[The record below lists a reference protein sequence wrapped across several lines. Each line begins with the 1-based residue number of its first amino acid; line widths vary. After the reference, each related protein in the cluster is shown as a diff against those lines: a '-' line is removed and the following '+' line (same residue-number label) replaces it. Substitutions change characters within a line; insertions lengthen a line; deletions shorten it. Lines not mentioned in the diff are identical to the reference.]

1 MDFAKGKKETGGAAR
16 EFAQPEVMDQ
26 AKTLH
31 DEENREPAARKRASV
46 DGRLTVQ
53 PGKKDDTGGVKGA
66 KMIESYAWWTEEQ
79 IAFAAEIEE
88 FARSVLPRDAETR
101 WTREF
106 PWDIFEKIGE
116 RHYAGAAIPKEYG
129 GLGLGCTGACI
140 ATEAF
145 GPMPGVNRVFG
156 GNMLG
161 GLHQLLGHG
170 TEEQK
175 KKFLPR
181 IVSGE
186 IGAIVITEPVA
197 GTDAA
202 AIALEARREGDVYIL
217 NGKKRFIVS
226 AGVASRYMVYAR
238 TSNDPED
245 IRKHRHLTA
254 FILEKGA
261 KGFSVEKI
269 NDLIGFSNIQNGVL
283 DFEDVEIPVAN
294 RIGKEGDGWAVMT
307 GGLNFERTIISA
319 QAMGWLSELLKNAV
333 PYTQRRVQFGHP
345 TIDILTN
352 QFKIADLVL
361 KRRATRLF
369 TYHTAYMWDLGK
381 DTTIDS
387 NLIKVFNLECAMQ
400 GSLDAIQL
408 VGGDGTTLFY
418 PFEEIMQVAKV
429 DSISGGSMEA
439 CRMVIFRTAM
449 KQLGDQISWRRR
461 VPHPELGVPV
471 PANGALTKETTIDK
485 EKLLEILAED
495 YRVNPGLYMA
505 RQDLKDIIDV
515 DDATLD
521 ELLVSL
527 EQEGLVW
534 LNRTKK
540 GIELAKASYKGLK
553 RANPK
558 EHYKWY
564 PAWIENGRDRVF

>member
-1 MDFAKGKKETGGAAR
+1 MKFAGQETGSGNKKAAAKDNVTLLPGRKVAGAAKGA
-16 EFAQPEVMDQ
+16 
-26 AKTLH
+26 
-31 DEENREPAARKRASV
+31 
-46 DGRLTVQ
+46 
-53 PGKKDDTGGVKGA
+53 
-66 KMIESYAWWTEEQ
+66 IESFVWWTEEQ
-79 IAFAAEIEE
+79 IRFAEE
-88 FARSVLPRDAETR
+88 MQEFVKSILPRDAETR

-116 RHYAGAAIPKEYG
+116 KKYAGAAIPKEYG

-145 GPMPGVNRVFG
+145 GPMPGINRVFG

-175 KKFLPR
+175 KQFLPR
-181 IVSGE
+181 IVNGE
-186 IGAIVITEPVA
+186 IGAIVITEPVV

-202 AIALEARREGDVYIL
+202 NISLEARQEGDVYVL

-238 TSNDPED
+238 TSNDPES
-245 IRKHRHLTA
+245 IKKHKHLTA
-254 FILEKGA
+254 FILEKPA

-283 DFEDVEIPVAN
+283 DFDNVEIPIAN
-294 RIGKEGDGWAVMT
+294 RIGEEGDGWAVMT

-319 QAMGWLSELLKNAV
+319 QAMGWLGELLKNAV

-345 TIDILTN
+345 TIDLPTN

-361 KRRATRLF
+361 KKRAARLF
-369 TYHTAYMWDLGK
+369 TYHTAYNWDLGR
-381 DTTIDS
+381 DITIDS

-418 PFEEIMQVAKV
+418 PFEEIMKVAKV

-449 KQLGDQISWRRR
+449 KQLGEQISWRRR
-461 VPHPELGVPV
+461 VPHPELGFPV
-471 PANGALTKETTIDK
+471 PANGNGAKEDVDAK
-485 EKLLEILAED
+485 KLLSVLAED
-495 YRVNPGLYMA
+495 YRVNPGLYMT
-505 RQDLKDIIDV
+505 RQDMKDAFQQLGDE
-515 DDATLD
+515 TLD
-521 ELLVSL
+521 DLLIDL
-527 EQEGLVW
+527 EKEGLVW

-553 RANPK
+553 QANPK
-558 EHYKWY
+558 EHYRWY
-564 PAWIENGRDRVF
+564 PSWIENGKDRIF

>member
-1 MDFAKGKKETGGAAR
+1 MEVTAKRETFNG
-16 EFAQPEVMDQ
+16 D
-26 AKTLH
+26 
-31 DEENREPAARKRASV
+31 N
-46 DGRLTVQ
+46 DGRAVKQATVVA
-53 PGKKDDTGGVKGA
+53 PTKGSNT
-66 KMIESYAWWTEEQ
+66 IQSFAWWTEEQ
-79 IAFAAEIEE
+79 MRFAEE
-88 FARSVLPRDAETR
+88 MDEFVKTVLPRDAETR

-116 RHYAGAAIPKEYG
+116 RGYSGAAIPKEYG

-145 GPMPGVNRVFG
+145 GPMPGINRVFG

-175 KKFLPR
+175 RRFLPR

-186 IGAIVITEPVA
+186 IGAIVITEPVV

-202 AIALEARREGDVYIL
+202 AIALEAHREDGVYVL

-238 TSNDPED
+238 TSNDPEL
-245 IRKHRHLTA
+245 IKKHKHLTA

-283 DFEDVEIPVAN
+283 DFENVEIPVAN
-294 RIGKEGDGWAVMT
+294 RIGEEGDGWAVMT

-319 QAMGWLSELLKNAV
+319 QAMGWMGELLKNAV
-333 PYTQRRVQFGHP
+333 PYTQRRVQFGRP
-345 TIDILTN
+345 TIDIPTN

-361 KRRATRLF
+361 KRRVTRLF
-369 TYHTAYMWDLGK
+369 TYHTAYMWDLGR
-381 DTTIDS
+381 DTTIDA
-387 NLIKVFNLECAMQ
+387 NCIKVFNLECAMQ
-400 GSLDAIQL
+400 ASLDAIQL

-418 PFEEIMQVAKV
+418 PFEEIMKVAKV

-449 KQLGDQISWRRR
+449 KQLTDQIAWRRR
-461 VPHPELGVPV
+461 EPHPALGVPV
-471 PANGALTKETTIDK
+471 PTTDGPAREAAIDEK
-485 EKLLEILAED
+485 KLLALLAED

-505 RQDLKDIIDV
+505 RQDMKEAFDV
-515 DDATLD
+515 DDHVLD
-521 ELLVSL
+521 ELLLSL
-527 EQEGLVW
+527 EKQDLVW
-534 LNRTKK
+534 LYRTKK
-540 GIELAKASYKGLK
+540 GIELAKASYKGLG
-553 RANPK
+553 RANNK

-564 PAWIENGRDRVF
+564 PAWIANGENRLF

>member
-1 MDFAKGKKETGGAAR
+1 MKFAEKNEGGSEKKKAAAKENITLLPGRKHAGETVRTKGTI
-16 EFAQPEVMDQ
+16 
-26 AKTLH
+26 
-31 DEENREPAARKRASV
+31 EPF
-46 DGRLTVQ
+46 
-53 PGKKDDTGGVKGA
+53 
-66 KMIESYAWWTEEQ
+66 AWWTEEQ
-79 IAFAAEIEE
+79 IRFAEEIEE
-88 FARSVLPRDAETR
+88 FVKSILPRDAETR

-116 RHYAGAAIPKEYG
+116 RKYSGAAVPKEYG

-145 GPMPGVNRVFG
+145 GPMPGINRVFG

-161 GLHQLLGHG
+161 GLHQILGHG

-175 KKFLPR
+175 KRFLPR

-186 IGAIVITEPVA
+186 IGAIVITEPVV

-202 AIALEARREGDVYIL
+202 NISVEARQEGDVYVL

-238 TSNDPED
+238 TTNDPEM
-245 IRKHRHLTA
+245 IKKHKHLTA

-283 DFEDVEIPVAN
+283 NFDDVEIPVAN
-294 RIGKEGDGWAVMT
+294 RIGEEGDGWAVMT

-319 QAMGWLSELLKNAV
+319 QAMGWLGELLKNAV

-345 TIDILTN
+345 TIDLPTN

-361 KRRATRLF
+361 KKRAARLF
-369 TYHTAYMWDLGK
+369 TYHTAYNWDLGR
-381 DTTIDS
+381 DITIDS

-418 PFEEIMQVAKV
+418 PFEEIMKVAKV

-461 VPHPELGVPV
+461 MPHPELGFPV
-471 PANGALTKETTIDK
+471 PTNGNTVKETAIDAG
-485 EKLLEILAED
+485 KLLAVLAED
-495 YRVNPGLYMA
+495 YRVNPGLYMT
-505 RQDLKDIIDV
+505 RQDMKEAFRQV
-515 DDATLD
+515 DDETLD
-521 ELLVSL
+521 DLLIGL
-527 EQEGLVW
+527 EKDGLVW

-553 RANPK
+553 AANPK
-558 EHYKWY
+558 EHYQWY
-564 PAWIENGRDRVF
+564 PEWINRGNDRIF

>member
-1 MDFAKGKKETGGAAR
+1 MKAVKKNERAPKDPARHKGA
-16 EFAQPEVMDQ
+16 PE
-26 AKTLH
+26 
-31 DEENREPAARKRASV
+31 E
-46 DGRLTVQ
+46 GLTVL
-53 PGKKDDTGGVKGA
+53 PGKKDAPEAPGGA
-66 KMIESYAWWTEEQ
+66 RTIESFAWWTEEQ
-79 IAFAAEIEE
+79 IRFAEEIEE
-88 FARSVLPRDAETR
+88 FAKSVLPRDGETR

-106 PWDIFEKIGE
+106 PWDVFEKIGE
-116 RHYAGAAIPKEYG
+116 RGYTGAAIPKEYG

-145 GPMPGVNRVFG
+145 GPMPGINRVFG

-175 KKFLPR
+175 RRFLPR
-181 IVSGE
+181 IVAGE
-186 IGAIVITEPVA
+186 IGAIVITEPVV

-202 AIALEARREGDVYIL
+202 AIALEARREGDVYVL

-226 AGVASRYMVYAR
+226 AGVAQRYMVYAR
-238 TSNDPED
+238 TTNDPEA

-261 KGFSVEKI
+261 RGFSVEKI

-283 DFEDVEIPVAN
+283 DFEDVEVPVEN
-294 RIGKEGDGWAVMT
+294 RIGNEGDGWAVMT

-319 QAMGWLSELLKNAV
+319 QAMGWLGELLKNAV
-333 PYTQRRVQFGHP
+333 PHARRRVQFGRP
-345 TIDILTN
+345 TIDIPTN

-387 NLIKVFNLECAMQ
+387 NCIKVFNLEAAMQ
-400 GSLDAIQL
+400 ASLDAIQL
-408 VGGDGTTLFY
+408 VGGDATTLFY
-418 PFEEIMQVAKV
+418 PYEEIMKVAKV

-461 VPHPELGVPV
+461 VAHPKLGVPV
-471 PANGALTKETTIDK
+471 PANGDSPQETFLDG
-485 EKLLEILAED
+485 EKLLGFLAED

-505 RQDLKDIIDV
+505 RRDIMEAFAV

-521 ELLVSL
+521 ELLISL
-527 EQEGLVW
+527 EKEDLVW
-534 LNRTKK
+534 LHRTKK
-540 GIELAKASYKGLK
+540 GIELAKASYKGLRK
-553 RANPK
+553 ANSK
-558 EHYKWY
+558 EHYRWF
-564 PAWIENGRDRVF
+564 PMWIGQGRDRVF

>member
-1 MDFAKGKKETGGAAR
+1 MKVIKE
-16 EFAQPEVMDQ
+16 QKNVVQ
-26 AKTLH
+26 
-31 DEENREPAARKRASV
+31 ENPDPAARKPVPEDSR
-46 DGRLTVQ
+46 TVV
-53 PGKKDDTGGVKGA
+53 PGKKDAAQAGKGA
-66 KMIESYAWWTEEQ
+66 KTIESYAWWTEEQ
-79 IAFAAEIEE
+79 IRFAEEIEE
-88 FARSVLPRDAETR
+88 FAESVLRRDAETR

-116 RHYAGAAIPKEYG
+116 RRYAGAAIPKEYG

-170 TEEQK
+170 TKEQK
-175 KKFLPR
+175 RKFLPR
-181 IVSGE
+181 IVNGE
-186 IGAIVITEPVA
+186 IGAIVITEPVV

-202 AIALEARREGDVYIL
+202 AIALEARREGDVYLL

-283 DFEDVEIPVAN
+283 DFEDVEVPVEN

-319 QAMGWLSELLKNAV
+319 QAMGWLGELLKNAV
-333 PYTQRRVQFGHP
+333 PHTQRRVQFGRP
-345 TIDILTN
+345 TIDIPTN

-369 TYHTAYMWDLGK
+369 TYHTAYLWDVGK

-387 NLIKVFNLECAMQ
+387 NCIKVFNLEAAMQ
-400 GSLDAIQL
+400 ASLDAIQL
-408 VGGDGTTLFY
+408 VGGDATTLFY
-418 PFEEIMQVAKV
+418 PYEEIMKVAKV

-471 PANGALTKETTIDK
+471 PANGAPARETTIDEK
-485 EKLLEILAED
+485 KLLALLAED

-505 RQDLKDIIDV
+505 RQDMLDAFEV
-515 DDATLD
+515 GDATLD

-534 LNRTKK
+534 LYRTKK
-540 GIELAKASYKGLK
+540 GIELAKASYKGL
-553 RANPK
+553 RQANSK

-564 PAWIENGRDRVF
+564 PAWIEHGRDRVF